1 MTTTLERD
9 AYRDAAR
16 QISEALGEPVPE
28 AQSPDLEPFLERMRL
43 EHPIYAEMLDEA
55 RPKPPAPE
63 PEAVNIDDLDDLD
76 DLPLSSKARAR
87 QLRAQATE
95 RMWWRKSSFGKL
107 VLNKQRGGIVLLT
120 GALLIFGVYTV
131 AYFAKPVGK
140 KAGLL
145 EGKTG
150 NGGKGGQGAAGEAS
164 GSNQPTDAQVV
175 AATDLSGG
183 AAGTVGGPPPGSV
196 PTSPAGAG
204 ASPQSVAPTAGTPG
218 TQQPSP
224 FANVPAPPE
233 EAPPVFSTQLPS
245 GSAPVVIPDSS
256 PVPTPIQPSASSVTL
271 PSTPTP
277 AEMGRPIVLSPG
289 PGSSFG
295 QRSTGRA
302 SSGPVTGAAS
312 TGRAVQ
318 GVTLQA
324 GTSPL
329 GSAGVSGGS
338 RSTGA
343 GAAPAGQVVYAS
355 QRRDTS
361 AAAPSAASG
370 VVYRTSRPV
379 TTTPTPAQGQPTAVP
394 GGAVSGEP
402 SAAPTPAPAD
412 YFGGTPAVAGT
423 APATAAQG
431 AGAAPAAAAGGG
443 VVYAGRGNASAR
455 PETNVIY
462 TAKTQ
467 AKTPTTSAPGSGK
480 DSNVMTSNPS
490 TNAASA
496 QEFAKTGLQPV
507 SAVAA
512 RLITVLEAPLGRPVP
527 AVAESEAGIWVGTAQ
542 PNPET
547 GRMDVVFDR
556 LIRNGRT
563 YQVQALAYDPAY
575 QLGLSG
581 AVQDRSP
588 AFLQDVMRSALNG
601 LNTYAQG
608 LASAGSTTITN
619 GVAVQDRNAP
629 PLAAVLAGQIGQL
642 FQLPQ
647 GNQSVIRTMRIER
660 DTPLLVMLGVSTP
673 RN

>member
-1 MTTTLERD
+1 MTTTLDRD

-28 AQSPDLEPFLERMRL
+28 ADSPDLEPFLERMRL

-55 RPKPPAPE
+55 RPEPPAPDPE
-63 PEAVNIDDLDDLD
+63 EAVGTDDLN
-76 DLPLSSKARAR
+76 DLPLSSRARAR

-95 RMWWRKSSFGKL
+95 RLWWRRSSFGKL
-107 VLNKQRGGIVLLT
+107 VLNKQRGAVVLLT
-120 GALLIFGVYTV
+120 GTLLIFGVYTV
-131 AYFAKPVGK
+131 AYFAKPVGRN
-140 KAGLL
+140 AGLL

-150 NGGKGGQGAAGEAS
+150 NGGKGGQGAVGETS
-164 GSNQPTDAQVV
+164 GSNQPTDAQIM
-175 AATDLSGG
+175 AATDLSSG
-183 AAGTVGGPPPGSV
+183 AAGTALGKPPGSV
-196 PTSPAGAG
+196 PTSPAGTA
-204 ASPQSVAPTAGTPG
+204 APPQSAPAAARTPP
-218 TQQPSP
+218 PSA

-233 EAPPVFSTQLPS
+233 EAPPVFSTPLPS
-245 GSAPVVIPDSS
+245 GSAPMIIPDSS
-256 PVPTPIQPSASSVTL
+256 PVPTPIQPPASSVTL
-271 PSTPTP
+271 PTTPTP
-277 AEMGRPIVLSPG
+277 AEMGRPIVLSPES
-289 PGSSFG
+289 GSSFG
-295 QRSTGRA
+295 QGSTGRA

-312 TGRAVQ
+312 TGRTVQ
-318 GVTLQA
+318 GSTLA
-324 GTSPL
+324 GTSPP
-329 GSAGVSGGS
+329 GSAGVNGGS
-338 RSTGA
+338 RMAGA

-355 QRRDTS
+355 GRRDTS
-361 AAAPSAASG
+361 AAAPSAASS

-379 TTTPTPAQGQPTAVP
+379 TPTPAQGQPTAVP
-394 GGAVSGEP
+394 GGTVSGEP

-423 APATAAQG
+423 VPVTEAQG
-431 AGAAPAAAAGGG
+431 VADPVGPAGGG

-462 TAKTQ
+462 TAKAQ
-467 AKTPTTSAPGSGK
+467 AGAPTTSAPGSGR
-480 DSNVMTSNPS
+480 DATLMTSSPS
-490 TNAASA
+490 INDASA
-496 QEFAKTGLQPV
+496 QEFATTGLHPV
-507 SAVAA
+507 SAVPA

-547 GRMDVVFDR
+547 GRMDVLFDR
-556 LIRNGRT
+556 LIQGGRT

-608 LASAGSTTITN
+608 LASAGRTTIQG

>member
-1 MTTTLERD
+1 M
-9 AYRDAAR
+9 A
-16 QISEALGEPVPE
+16 
-28 AQSPDLEPFLERMRL
+28 
-43 EHPIYAEMLDEA
+43 
-55 RPKPPAPE
+55 
-63 PEAVNIDDLDDLD
+63 
-76 DLPLSSKARAR
+76 
-87 QLRAQATE
+87 
-95 RMWWRKSSFGKL
+95 
-107 VLNKQRGGIVLLT
+107 
-120 GALLIFGVYTV
+120 
-131 AYFAKPVGK
+131 
-140 KAGLL
+140 
-145 EGKTG
+145 
-150 NGGKGGQGAAGEAS
+150 
-164 GSNQPTDAQVV
+164 
-175 AATDLSGG
+175 
-183 AAGTVGGPPPGSV
+183 
-196 PTSPAGAG
+196 
-204 ASPQSVAPTAGTPG
+204 
-218 TQQPSP
+218 
-224 FANVPAPPE
+224 
-233 EAPPVFSTQLPS
+233 
-245 GSAPVVIPDSS
+245 
-256 PVPTPIQPSASSVTL
+256 
-271 PSTPTP
+271 
-277 AEMGRPIVLSPG
+277 
-289 PGSSFG
+289 
-295 QRSTGRA
+295 
-302 SSGPVTGAAS
+302 
-312 TGRAVQ
+312 
-318 GVTLQA
+318 
-324 GTSPL
+324 
-329 GSAGVSGGS
+329 
-338 RSTGA
+338 GA

-355 QRRDTS
+355 GRRDTS

-379 TTTPTPAQGQPTAVP
+379 TTTPTPAQGQPSAVP
-394 GGAVSGEP
+394 SGAVSGEP

-423 APATAAQG
+423 VPVTEAQG
-431 AGAAPAAAAGGG
+431 VADPVAPAGGG

-467 AKTPTTSAPGSGK
+467 AGAPMTSAPGSGR
-480 DSNVMTSNPS
+480 DATVMTSSPS

-496 QEFAKTGLQPV
+496 QEFATTGLHPV
-507 SAVAA
+507 SAVPA

-556 LIRNGRT
+556 LIRDGRT

-608 LASAGSTTITN
+608 LASAGRTTIQG